1 MKNTN
6 ARNAC
11 AGNIAMTSGIASGAT
26 AEITATDITLIVIV
40 IAGTRISMAVGII
53 AVTATMI
60 KHRRADIK
68 ADIKKRPSD
77 FPDGPFFVS
86 VQKSGLV
93 RFLPDAHPV
102 ERAVH
107 EEKRNREESRGQRVR
122 HV

>member
-6 ARNAC
+6 ARKAC
-11 AGNIAMTSGIASGAT
+11 AGNIARTSGIGSGAT
-26 AEITATDITLIVIV
+26 AEMTATAITLVVIV

-60 KHRRADIK
+60 KHHRADIK
-68 ADIKKRPSD
+68 AAIKKGRPIFRMALFS
-77 FPDGPFFVS
+77 FPS
-86 VQKSGLV
+86 RKGLV

-107 EEKRNREESRGQRVR
+107 EEKRNRE
-122 HV
+122 

>member
-60 KHRRADIK
+60 KHRRAIS
-68 ADIKKRPSD
+68 ADNLSNHSNARDSNTGNITQMLFSLNK
-77 FPDGPFFVS
+77 
-86 VQKSGLV
+86 
-93 RFLPDAHPV
+93 
-102 ERAVH
+102 
-107 EEKRNREESRGQRVR
+107 
-122 HV
+122 

>member
-68 ADIKKRPSD
+68 ADIKKGRPIIRMALFS
-77 FPDGPFFVS
+77 FP
-86 VQKSGLV
+86 
-93 RFLPDAHPV
+93 
-102 ERAVH
+102 
-107 EEKRNREESRGQRVR
+107 SRKV
-122 HV
+122 V